1 MGALASVEFRT
12 WLWKNLLKL
21 VAVGHMNQLVTVAAM
36 TCFGVMVDLEADFL
50 IRVSPCSTEEER
62 CS

>member
-1 MGALASVEFRT
+1 MGALASAEFGT
-12 WLWKNLLKL
+12 WLWQDLLKL
-21 VAVGHMNQLVTVAAM
+21 VAVGHMDQLLTVAAM
-36 TCFGVMVDLEADFL
+36 TFFGVMVDLEADFL